1 MEATPHIAI
10 LILAAG
16 QSTRMKE
23 HIKQLLPLQKNTLL
37 GKAIEEATASNA
49 KKVFV
54 VVGAFKEEITE
65 NIGLNP
71 DDIIY
76 NPNWEQGMGSSIAS
90 GINHIRSSST
100 NIGGVLV
107 MLADQP
113 LIDAT
118 YLNQLIREWLKDSS
132 KIVTTKYAKR
142 SGVPALFGAPYFDNL
157 SQLDKDFGAKHLIEQ
172 HSNFIMTVDA
182 KGKELDLDDYQTYQN
197 FIKTN

>member
-1 MEATPHIAI
+1 LEATPHIAI

-23 HIKQLLPLQKNTLL
+23 HIKQLLPLQKSTLI

-54 VVGAFKEEITE
+54 VLGAFQEEITE
-65 NIGLNP
+65 NIGLSP

-76 NPNWEQGMGSSIAS
+76 NPNWEQGMGSSLAA
-90 GINHIRSSST
+90 GINHIRSSTTS
-100 NIGGVLV
+100 IRGVLV

-172 HSNFIMTVDA
+172 HSNFIMSVDA
-182 KGKELDLDDYQTYQN
+182 KGKELDLDDYQTYQS